1 MVSIVKKMDELN
13 RNEEKALKCLWL
25 LIFLHFKKI
34 NTEELGEYVLLN
46 EENYGFGKKNDF
58 FPKNSEEMGHFDN
71 KNVSKKL
78 LKERHILSCFF
89 SLYDVF
95 WEMVKM
101 DHPDVV
107 LLRFLRA
114 RKWDTSKSFIML
126 ATTVYWRKEIGV
138 EEILRKGEA
147 GAIET
152 GDDAFM
158 KQLRLGK
165 SFIQGVDRENRPIC
179 YIRTHLHRA
188 GEQPDLTIHQYTIL
202 LMESARLM
210 ITYPVQTATILFDLT
225 KFSLKNMD
233 YIPIK
238 FLIKCFEAHYPES
251 LGICIIH
258 KAPWV
263 FQGIWKVI
271 KTWLDPVVVK
281 KVCFTNSN
289 EDLEVYIKDTEIIK
303 ELGGKKDWEYK
314 YIEPKENE
322 NIKMQ
327 DILTKERLL
336 LERKNIINS
345 FEQLTIKWIKESD
358 IAQSDLLLEQRNFLA
373 KNIESNYWQ
382 LDPYI
387 RARTFYDRTGS
398 IFQA

>member
-1 MVSIVKKMDELN
+1 MVAIDKKLDELT
-13 RNEEKALKCLWL
+13 RNEEKALKCFWL
-25 LIFLHFKKI
+25 FVLLHFKKI
-34 NTEELGEYVLLN
+34 NREDLGEYVILN
-46 EENYGFGKKNDF
+46 EESHGFGKKCEIF
-58 FPKNSEEMGHFDN
+58 LKNSEEMGGIDDN
-71 KNVSKKL
+71 NVSKKL
-78 LKERHILSCFF
+78 LRERHILNYFF
-89 SLYDVF
+89 ALYDVF
-95 WEMVKM
+95 WEMIKM
-101 DHPDVV
+101 DHPDAV

-114 RKWDTSKSFIML
+114 RKWDISKSFVML
-126 ATTVYWRKEIGV
+126 AATVYWRQETGV
-138 EEILRKGEA
+138 EEVLRTGEA

-165 SFIQGVDRENRPIC
+165 SFIQGVDREHRPIC

-188 GEQPDLTIHQYTIL
+188 GEQPDLAIQRYIIW

-271 KTWLDPVVVK
+271 KTWLDPVVAK
-281 KVCFTNSN
+281 KVCFTNSRK
-289 EDLEVYIKDTEIIK
+289 DLEVYIKDTEIIK
-303 ELGGKKDWEYK
+303 ELGGKKDWEYR
-314 YIEPKENE
+314 YIEPQENE

-327 DILTKERLL
+327 DILTKERLSL
-336 LERKNIINS
+336 QRKNIIHS
-345 FEQLTIKWIKESD
+345 FEQLTIKWLKEND
-358 IAQSDLLLEQRNFLA
+358 TVQSDLLLEQRNFIARDL
-373 KNIESNYWQ
+373 SLNYWQ

-387 RARTFYDRTGS
+387 RARSFYDRIGL
-398 IFQA
+398 IFQG